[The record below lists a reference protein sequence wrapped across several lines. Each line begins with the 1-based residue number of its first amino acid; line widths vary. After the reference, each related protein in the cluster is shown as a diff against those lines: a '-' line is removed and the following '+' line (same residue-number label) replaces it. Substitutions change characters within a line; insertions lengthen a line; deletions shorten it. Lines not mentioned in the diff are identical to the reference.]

1 MLFRSRWDSRPVRT
15 FVEGVKDDVNVLWI
29 ESCEHLLETSSHYPI
44 TRFFFTIVVHS
55 IKPEEDVAARTGLS
69 RKLDE
74 EGGKEVAT
82 MLFIKVP
89 EVEVKVRRQY

>member
-1 MLFRSRWDSRPVRT
+1 VQR
-15 FVEGVKDDVNVLWI
+15 
-29 ESCEHLLETSSHYPI
+29 
-44 TRFFFTIVVHS
+44 

-74 EGGKEVAT
+74 EGRKEVAT